1 MVLNPNVG
9 VGVYDDDANHVYTA
23 ELVAATLNYNPS
35 KVLNLFVDTGIQS
48 PERKL
53 GRTSIIYDA
62 GIAYLINRDIQL
74 DFSVGSGAAG
84 KTPPILS
91 CRRE

>member
-1 MVLNPNVG
+1 VG
-9 VGVYDDDANHVYTA
+9 AGVYDDDANHVYTA
-23 ELVAATLNYNPS
+23 GLVAATLNYNPS

-48 PERKL
+48 PERKR

-74 DFSVGSGAAG
+74 DFSVGSGGAG
-84 KTPPILS
+84 KTPPHPFLS
-91 CRRE
+91 AGISKRF